1 MAASYLKP
9 PSFFVGDSAS
19 FLHDA
24 TIMSWTSFQL
34 QRAHK
39 LRSCVLSP
47 TLFLLLLSALR
58 ALPVSLKE
66 RRFFGHHASHAPI
79 FAMSFDSRWLAAAG
93 HGRSEHDIHVSCEE
107 FHFCRCMVCHRD
119 FCSIAVPT
127 LSLVLALF
135 LEALLAAIGMPAIF
149 NLDLGPLF

>member
-1 MAASYLKP
+1 MRPTWRFPFCHGTPKSCHGPWAFSVPTKL
-9 PSFFVGDSAS
+9 
-19 FLHDA
+19 L
-24 TIMSWTSFQL
+24 
-34 QRAHK
+34 
-39 LRSCVLSP
+39 LRSFTDTICYCFQRCEPCRSR
-47 TLFLLLLSALR
+47 FI
-58 ALPVSLKE
+58 

-127 LSLVLALF
+127 LSIVLALF

>member
-1 MAASYLKP
+1 
-9 PSFFVGDSAS
+9 
-19 FLHDA
+19 
-24 TIMSWTSFQL
+24 
-34 QRAHK
+34 
-39 LRSCVLSP
+39 
-47 TLFLLLLSALR
+47 LR